1 MLRSEIGW
9 RDIQASAA
17 MKLTKKQ
24 RLSKKAPLAIMIQ
37 LSTPM
42 VGVS

>member
-1 MLRSEIGW
+1 
-9 RDIQASAA
+9 

-42 VGVS
+42 VGAS